1 MTREEAER
9 LLALAREATFTGPD
23 ARVWLERLAP
33 KRSEFIE
40 AARFLS
46 SNGTGEAAAELAA
59 GVWRLWLLSGDVAGG
74 RQMLAAA
81 LDIGRHQPSH
91 ARALALYGDGLLAFR
106 AGAQAESEN
115 RNTQALEEVR
125 AVGDRDA
132 EALALVGL
140 SRVAL
145 RNGDYPGV

>member
-59 GVWRLWLLSGDVAGG
+59 GVWRLGLLSGDGAGG
-74 RQMLAAA
+74 GGEVAPPPGIWWHPPPPPPPPPPAA
-81 LDIGRHQPSH
+81 GRLP
-91 ARALALYGDGLLAFR
+91 APPACA
-106 AGAQAESEN
+106 
-115 RNTQALEEVR
+115 
-125 AVGDRDA
+125 
-132 EALALVGL
+132 
-140 SRVAL
+140 
-145 RNGDYPGV
+145 

>member
-46 SNGTGEAAAELAA
+46 SNGTEEAAAELAA
-59 GVWRLWLLSGDVAGG
+59 GVWRLWLLSGGVPRGPAGP
-74 RQMLAAA
+74 AAPPA
-81 LDIGRHQPSH
+81 VWCDPPPPHPPPPP
-91 ARALALYGDGLLAFR
+91 
-106 AGAQAESEN
+106 
-115 RNTQALEEVR
+115 VR
-125 AVGDRDA
+125 G
-132 EALALVGL
+132 
-140 SRVAL
+140 
-145 RNGDYPGV
+145 